1 MLIQRKRAPLTR
13 VGLLVVDPKQRF
25 SPIAVLDWPPANTT
39 ISSSLTPPTGK
50 RSPPPIALSDGLSL
64 SKGLS

>member
-39 ISSSLTPPTGK
+39 IP
-50 RSPPPIALSDGLSL
+50 SPAGNYTANSGTFEC
-64 SKGLS
+64 